1 MRYVLVSD
9 AISRRTESVVD
20 GFSGKVV
27 DEILKDFPE
36 AKLVHITRDPR
47 ATFASPRHQFV
58 NSLGNM
64 YGVSTSSITTRM
76 RQLLTRDFSPDNG
89 AVYLYWLLYLAQTA
103 RTVRRKKR
111 EYQQNFVTVRN
122 EDLNLNFAPT
132 IERLLAWLGVS
143 NEADFQQ
150 EPFVPTILGR
160 PWRGAG
166 AYNSSYQRHTN
177 GPLQND
183 SPEQSKAATGPN
195 RHVTERWKTRL
206 NKREIQLIECLFR
219 QEIQDLDYEFLCEP
233 IAVGQVPRLL
243 LGPFNGEVPAWSWI
257 KLGKKEGARE
267 LFQRLF
273 YSVTFPPFY
282 VMSRVILTDFVL
294 RLGSLKTAVQC
305 LNKLIT

>member
-1 MRYVLVSD
+1 MVLLPYVAYAIATGRELEAVRYVLVSD

-111 EYQQNFVTVRN
+111 EYKQNFVTVRN
-122 EDLNLNFAPT
+122 EDLNLNFAP
-132 IERLLAWLGVS
+132 
-143 NEADFQQ
+143 
-150 EPFVPTILGR
+150 
-160 PWRGAG
+160 
-166 AYNSSYQRHTN
+166 YY
-177 GPLQND
+177 
-183 SPEQSKAATGPN
+183 
-195 RHVTERWKTRL
+195 
-206 NKREIQLIECLFR
+206 
-219 QEIQDLDYEFLCEP
+219 
-233 IAVGQVPRLL
+233 
-243 LGPFNGEVPAWSWI
+243 
-257 KLGKKEGARE
+257 
-267 LFQRLF
+267 
-273 YSVTFPPFY
+273 
-282 VMSRVILTDFVL
+282 
-294 RLGSLKTAVQC
+294 
-305 LNKLIT
+305 